1 MVLGWIMMT
10 LLNGLKEGVELM
22 TIKVRYSTDEVTV
35 IPQENG
41 DWIDLATVEEV
52 SLKAGEYRNISLGVS
67 MELPAGYE
75 AHVIPRSSTFKKFGI
90 LQANSFGLIDNTYCG
105 NDDIWHFPAYA
116 TRDVVIPKGVRIC
129 QFRVQKC
136 MPKLEIKVVDNLEN
150 DNRGGFGSS
159 GW

>member
-1 MVLGWIMMT
+1 MTT
-10 LLNGLKEGVELM
+10 LLNGLKEGVGLM